1 MGNVSGSPST
11 FKNKIG
17 TRRKSS
23 KLRSSLTST
32 KNGQSHEKFSDQELV
47 LIKAMFND
55 LAKRSPNDTISK
67 DTFIEYFNLP
77 GILSDRLFDVFDY
90 KQTKNIDFEEFV
102 SGLARV

>member
-11 FKNKIG
+11 FKNKLG

-23 KLRSSLTST
+23 KLRSSMR
-32 KNGQSHEKFSDQELV
+32 NGHQSHEKFSDQELV
-47 LIKAMFND
+47 LLKTMFND

-77 GILSDRLFDVFDY
+77 GILNDRLFDVFDY
-90 KQTKNIDFEEFV
+90 KQTKAIDFEEFV